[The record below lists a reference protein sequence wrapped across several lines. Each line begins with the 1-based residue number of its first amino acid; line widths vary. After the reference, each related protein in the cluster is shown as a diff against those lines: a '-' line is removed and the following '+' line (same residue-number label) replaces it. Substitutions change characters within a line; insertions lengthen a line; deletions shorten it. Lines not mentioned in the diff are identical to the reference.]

1 MKNVLWTIFFVLTLG
16 LTAAEKPN
24 IIWIF
29 SDDHSYQTIGAYG
42 GRLAHLNN
50 SPNIDSLAKEGM
62 IFNRCYVGN
71 SICAPARATLL
82 TGKHSHKN
90 GKFTNRDAFN
100 HDQQQFQKILQ
111 KSGYQT
117 AMIGKIHLNGK
128 MQGFDY
134 WEVLPGQGKYYDPD
148 FITEEG
154 KTSYKGYVTDIITD
168 KALDWLQNKRDKNKP
183 FMCMIHQK
191 APHRNWQPAQRH
203 MDLYEDIEIP
213 EPDNLFDDYSN
224 RATPAATQDM
234 SIEKT
239 MTMAKDLKTTEQGN
253 NKRSKEFFAKPLN
266 GRELVKWK
274 YQQYLK
280 DFMRCTKAVDENVGR
295 VLEYLKESG
304 LEKNTIVMYSSDQ
317 GFYMGEHGWFDKRM
331 MYEESYRTPF
341 LVKWPGAIKPGSI
354 NTDLVQNIDFAP
366 TFLDICGV
374 EIPADMDGK
383 SVVPLLK
390 GEKPEDWRTHLYYT
404 YYEYPGAHSVR
415 RHEGVSNK
423 RYKLIRY
430 YGKDVEN
437 GEEWELFDLKTD
449 PSEMKSQ
456 YNNPEYASIVAD
468 LKKELSKM
476 HKNYKV
482 PSTGVDSLS
491 PHVERPK
498 KKKKK

>member
-1 MKNVLWTIFFVLTLG
+1 MKKYTWAFFFALILG
-16 LTAAEKPN
+16 LSAQDKPN
-24 IIWIF
+24 IIWLF

-42 GRLAHLNN
+42 GRLAYLNN

-82 TGKHSHKN
+82 TGKHSHMN
-90 GKFTNRDAFN
+90 GKFDNRDSFN
-100 HDQQQFQKILQ
+100 HDQQQFQKIFQ
-111 KSGYQT
+111 KNGYQT

-148 FITEEG
+148 FVTEEG
-154 KTSYKGYVTDIITD
+154 KTSYKGYTTDIITD
-168 KALDWLQNKRDKNKP
+168 KALDWLDKKRDKKKP
-183 FMCMIHQK
+183 FMCMIHHK

-203 MDLYEDIEIP
+203 LELYDDIEIP
-213 EPDNLFDDYSN
+213 EPANLFDSYEN
-224 RATPAATQDM
+224 RATPSATQDM
-234 SIEKT
+234 TIDKT
-239 MTMAKDLKTTEQGN
+239 MTMAKDLKTTEKGT
-253 NKRSKEFFAKPLN
+253 NKRSKEFYSQNLTGKA
-266 GRELVKWK
+266 LVKWK
-274 YQQYLK
+274 YQQYMK

-295 VLEYLKESG
+295 VLKYLKDNG
-304 LEKNTIVMYSSDQ
+304 LEQNTIVMYSSDQ

-341 LVKWPGAIKPGSI
+341 LVKWPAAIKAGSV

-366 TFLDICGV
+366 TFLDMCGLEV
-374 EIPADMDGK
+374 PADMQGK

-390 GEKPEDWRTHLYYT
+390 GATPEDWRKHLYYT

-415 RHEGVSNK
+415 RHEGVSGK
-423 RYKLIRY
+423 RYKLIRF
-430 YGKDVEN
+430 YGADVKD
-437 GEEWELFDLKTD
+437 GEEWELFDLKND

-456 YNNPEYASIVAD
+456 YNNPEYAAIVEQM
-468 LKKELSKM
+468 KKELGNM
-476 HKNYKV
+476 RQQYEV
-482 PSTGVDSLS
+482 PEDGVDSLS
-491 PHVERPK
+491 KYVPRAK